1 MNDFDPI
8 AEMDGPGE
16 TTLSLRRNFEH
27 FEKIGSLRS
36 KFRPLITVDSSKGSI
51 TPKIDRNL
59 MQSSLNFAEKSKINL

>member
-16 TTLSLRRNFEH
+16 STLSLRRNFE
-27 FEKIGSLRS
+27 KIDSSRS
-36 KFRPLITVDSSKGSI
+36 KFRPLITIDSSKGST

-59 MQSSLNFAEKSKINL
+59 MQSSLNFAEKSKINT